1 MPISGPYMSGRSK
14 WRSAPSAWSGVHP
27 PATAE
32 EHSDHPFGT
41 VRSTRSC
48 ERRCGRRMTQAVG
61 SGNATRDE
69 RGPRGVDH
77 RGFWRV
83 LERFAGTLV
92 DRYELDD
99 VLEQLG
105 VDIAEVLDVA
115 GAGVMLADE
124 SGSLRFCSTN
134 NEVLRK
140 LEGLQIDLDEGPC
153 LLAYRSGEIVL
164 AEDLRDDPRF
174 PAFGPRAIEVG
185 MAAVYSFPMRLD
197 QQVIGALNLYAETAR
212 AFSHDQIEV
221 GGVFA
226 DIGTMYLLNARDI
239 AQRDLL
245 TTQLQHAL
253 DSRVLIEQ
261 AKGYVA
267 ALAGVD
273 PADAFEMIRGYAR
286 RHQVRVR
293 VVARG
298 ILHGDLAVT
307 DLT

>member
-1 MPISGPYMSGRSK
+1 MSQ
-14 WRSAPSAWSGVHP
+14 V
-27 PATAE
+27 
-32 EHSDHPFGT
+32 
-41 VRSTRSC
+41 
-48 ERRCGRRMTQAVG
+48 VG
-61 SGNATRDE
+61 SENAADDVRE
-69 RGPRGVDH
+69 PRGVDH

-124 SGSLRFCSTN
+124 QGSLRFCSTN

-140 LEGLQIDLDEGPC
+140 LEELQIDLNEGPC

-174 PAFGPRAIEVG
+174 PSFGPRAVNVG
-185 MAAVYSFPMRLD
+185 MGAVYSFPMRLD

-212 AFSHDQIEV
+212 AFTTDQVEV

-226 DIGTMYLLNARDI
+226 DVGTMYLLNARDI

-245 TTQLQHAL
+245 TRQLQHAL

-267 ALAGVD
+267 ALAGIE
-273 PADAFEMIRGYAR
+273 PAEAFELIRGYAR
-286 RHQVRVR
+286 SHQIRVR
-293 VVARG
+293 VVARSL
-298 ILHGDLAVT
+298 LHGDLAVT
-307 DLT
+307 ELT

>member
-1 MPISGPYMSGRSK
+1 MM
-14 WRSAPSAWSGVHP
+14 
-27 PATAE
+27 
-32 EHSDHPFGT
+32 
-41 VRSTRSC
+41 
-48 ERRCGRRMTQAVG
+48 QAVG
-61 SGNATRDE
+61 SGGAAE
-69 RGPRGVDH
+69 EAPEPRGVDH

-115 GAGVMLADE
+115 GAGVMLADD

-134 NEVLRK
+134 NDVLRK
-140 LEGLQIDLDEGPC
+140 LEDLQIDLDEGPC

-164 AEDLRDDPRF
+164 ADDLRDDPRF
-174 PAFGPRAIEVG
+174 PSFGPRAIDAG

-197 QQVIGALNLYAETAR
+197 QQVIGALNLYAEAAR
-212 AFSHDQIEV
+212 TFTHDQVEV

-226 DIGTMYLLNARDI
+226 DVATMYLLNARDI

-245 TTQLQHAL
+245 TRQLQHAL

-267 ALAGVD
+267 ALAGIE
-273 PADAFEMIRGYAR
+273 PADAFELIRRYAR
-286 RHQVRVR
+286 GHQVRVR
-293 VVARG
+293 VVARAL
-298 ILHGDLAVT
+298 LHGDVKLS

>member
-1 MPISGPYMSGRSK
+1 
-14 WRSAPSAWSGVHP
+14 
-27 PATAE
+27 
-32 EHSDHPFGT
+32 
-41 VRSTRSC
+41 
-48 ERRCGRRMTQAVG
+48 MTQAVG
-61 SGNATRDE
+61 AENVAQDAS
-69 RGPRGVDH
+69 GPRGVDH

-105 VDIAEVLDVA
+105 VDIADVLDVA

-134 NEVLRK
+134 SEVLSK
-140 LEGLQIDLDEGPC
+140 LEALQIDLDEGPC

-174 PAFGPRAIEVG
+174 PNFGPRAVEAG

-197 QQVIGALNLYAETAR
+197 RQVIGALNLYAETAR
-212 AFSHDQIEV
+212 PFTHDQIEV

-226 DIGTMYLLNARDI
+226 DVGTMYLLNARDI

-245 TTQLQHAL
+245 TRQLQHAL

-267 ALAGVD
+267 ALRGIE
-273 PADAFEMIRGYAR
+273 PAEAFEFIRGYAR
-286 RHQVRVR
+286 NHQVRVR
-293 VVARG
+293 VVARAL
-298 ILHGDLAVT
+298 LHGDLAVS

>member
-1 MPISGPYMSGRSK
+1 MAQVSGSTDTT
-14 WRSAPSAWSGVHP
+14 V
-27 PATAE
+27 E
-32 EHSDHPFGT
+32 EQS
-41 VRSTRSC
+41 
-48 ERRCGRRMTQAVG
+48 
-61 SGNATRDE
+61 
-69 RGPRGVDH
+69 PRGVNH

-124 SGSLRFCSTN
+124 AGTLRFCSTN
-134 NEVLRK
+134 NDVLRK
-140 LEGLQIDLDEGPC
+140 LEALQIDLDEGPC

-164 AEDLRDDPRF
+164 ADDLSDDPRF
-174 PAFGPRAIEVG
+174 PSFGPRAVEAG

-197 QQVIGALNLYAETAR
+197 QQVIGALNLYAETPAS
-212 AFSHDQIEV
+212 FCPDQIEV

-226 DIGTMYLLNARDI
+226 DVGTMYLLNARDI

-245 TTQLQHAL
+245 TRQLQHAL

-267 ALAGVD
+267 ALTGAE
-273 PADAFEMIRGYAR
+273 PADAFELIRSYAR
-286 RHQVRVR
+286 SHQIRVR
-293 VVARG
+293 LVARAL
-298 ILHGDLAVT
+298 LHGDLAVT
-307 DLT
+307 DLA

>member
-1 MPISGPYMSGRSK
+1 
-14 WRSAPSAWSGVHP
+14 
-27 PATAE
+27 
-32 EHSDHPFGT
+32 
-41 VRSTRSC
+41 
-48 ERRCGRRMTQAVG
+48 MTQAVG
-61 SGNATRDE
+61 SDNASHGVRE
-69 RGPRGVDH
+69 PRGVDH

-92 DRYELDD
+92 DRYNLDD

-105 VDIAEVLDVA
+105 VDITEVLDVA
-115 GAGVMLADE
+115 GAGIMLADE
-124 SGSLRFCSTN
+124 SGSLRFCSTS

-140 LEGLQIDLDEGPC
+140 LEKLQIDLDEGPC

-174 PAFGPRAIEVG
+174 PSFGTRAVEVG

-197 QQVIGALNLYAETAR
+197 QQVIGALNLYAETAH
-212 AFSHDQIEV
+212 AFSPDQIEV

-226 DIGTMYLLNARDI
+226 DVGTMYLLNARDI

-245 TTQLQHAL
+245 TSQLQHAL

-267 ALAGVD
+267 ALAGID
-273 PADAFEMIRGYAR
+273 PAEAFELIRGYAR
-286 RHQVRVR
+286 NHQIRVR
-293 VVARG
+293 VVARSV
-298 ILHGDLAVT
+298 LHGDLAV
-307 DLT
+307 DELA